1 MSDFDLLFALLSLL
15 LGLSIAELLQ
25 GFARV
30 LRLKA
35 RQRAAAKG
43 ALRIDDAGPET
54 FGAPP
59 PVRVGWLV
67 PLLGA
72 YVLLDQLSFFTAA
85 FAFRDGLSAN
95 LFTLM
100 AITVVVGGYY
110 LIATLVFPDEPGDW
124 PDFDRYYDEH
134 NRLILGFALF
144 AQASQL
150 VLNFAVRPA
159 HAATDG
165 SALAA
170 SPVLTGVAFVLV
182 FATFPLLIAAY
193 RAKRRA
199 LNAVLLGAL
208 VADRVAMAG
217 LSLVLMP

>member
-30 LRLKA
+30 LRLQA

-43 ALRIDDAGPET
+43 ALRIDDADD
-54 FGAPP
+54 APP

-72 YVLLDQLSFFTAA
+72 YVLIDQLSFFTAA

-110 LIATLVFPDEPGDW
+110 LVATLVFPDEPGDW

-134 NRLILGFALF
+134 NRLILGFAVF
-144 AQASQL
+144 AELAQL
-150 VLNFAVRPA
+150 VLSFTVTPV
-159 HAATDG
+159 HQAADTG
-165 SALAA
+165 AFGAN
-170 SPVLTGVAFVLV
+170 PVLTIVAVMLL
-182 FATFPLLIAAY
+182 FATLPLLVATY
-193 RAKRRA
+193 RAKRRRVNAILLA
-199 LNAVLLGAL
+199 LL
-208 VADRVAMAG
+208 VGDRLVMAAM
-217 LSLVLMP
+217 SVVLMP

>member
-15 LGLSIAELLQ
+15 LGLSIAEVLK

-30 LRLKA
+30 LRLQA

-43 ALRIDDAGPET
+43 ALRVRE
-54 FGAPP
+54 GADTPP

-85 FAFRDGLSAN
+85 FTFRDTLTAN
-95 LFTLM
+95 LATLL
-100 AITVVVGGYY
+100 AILVVVGGYY
-110 LIATLVFPDEPGDW
+110 LVAALVFPDDPGDW

-144 AQASQL
+144 AALAQL
-150 VLNFAVRPA
+150 AMGLAVRPA
-159 HAATDG
+159 HAVADSGAFAEHPALTAVALLLVLAT
-165 SALAA
+165 
-170 SPVLTGVAFVLV
+170 V
-182 FATFPLLIAAY
+182 PLLIAAW
-193 RAKRRA
+193 RAKRRRV
-199 LNAVLLGAL
+199 NAVLLAAL
-208 VADRVAMAG
+208 VADRLVMAG

>member
-30 LRLKA
+30 LRLQA

-43 ALRIDDAGPET
+43 ALRIDDADD
-54 FGAPP
+54 APP

-72 YVLLDQLSFFTAA
+72 YVLIDQLSFFTAA
-85 FAFRDGLSAN
+85 FALRDALTAN

-100 AITVVVGGYY
+100 AITAVVGGYY
-110 LIATLVFPDEPGDW
+110 LVATLVFPDAPGDW
-124 PDFDRYYDEH
+124 PDFDKYYDEH
-134 NRLILGFALF
+134 NRLILGFAICAEL
-144 AQASQL
+144 AQL
-150 VLNFAVRPA
+150 VLSFVVDPPNRAADGGAIVA
-159 HAATDG
+159 HPML
-165 SALAA
+165 S
-170 SPVLTGVAFVLV
+170 GVALVLV
-182 FATFPLLIAAY
+182 LATFPLLIAAF
-193 RAKRRA
+193 RAKRRRV
-199 LNAVLLGAL
+199 NAVLLGAL
-208 VADRVAMAG
+208 VADRLVMAG

>member
-1 MSDFDLLFALLSLL
+1 MSHFDFLFALLSLL
-15 LGLSIAELLQ
+15 IGLSIAELLS

-30 LRLKA
+30 LRLQA

-43 ALRIDDAGPET
+43 ALRVDEADD
-54 FGAPP
+54 APP

-67 PLLGA
+67 PLLGV
-72 YVLLDQLSFFTAA
+72 YVLLDQLWFLTSA
-85 FAFRDGLSAN
+85 FAYRDALTAN
-95 LFTLM
+95 LFTLV

-144 AQASQL
+144 VQFATLA
-150 VLNFAVRPA
+150 LNMVVERV
-159 HAATDG
+159 HAATDSAG
-165 SALAA
+165 FAANPALATVGGA
-170 SPVLTGVAFVLV
+170 LV
-182 FATFPLLIAAY
+182 FATIPLLIATY
-193 RAKRRA
+193 RAKRRR
-199 LNAVLLGAL
+199 LNAVLLGVL
-208 VADRVAMAG
+208 VGDRLAIAG

>member
-15 LGLSIAELLQ
+15 LGLSIAELLT

-30 LRLKA
+30 LRLQA

-43 ALRIDDAGPET
+43 ALRVDEADD
-54 FGAPP
+54 APP

-85 FAFRDGLSAN
+85 FAFREALTAN
-95 LFTLM
+95 LFTLV
-100 AITVVVGGYY
+100 AITVVVGGYF
-110 LIATLVFPDEPGDW
+110 LVATLVFPDDPGDW

-134 NRLILGFALF
+134 NRLILGFAIF
-144 AQASQL
+144 AQVSQL
-150 VLNFAVRPA
+150 VLNMIVRPVNQ
-159 HAATDG
+159 AADT
-165 SALAA
+165 AA
-170 SPVLTGVAFVLV
+170 FTANPVLTIVAGVLV

-193 RAKRRA
+193 RAKRRR
-199 LNAVLLGAL
+199 LNAVLLGVL
-208 VADRVAMAG
+208 VGERLAMAG

>member
-1 MSDFDLLFALLSLL
+1 MNDFDLLFALLSLL
-15 LGLSIAELLQ
+15 LGLSIAELLS

-43 ALRIDDAGPET
+43 VLRVDETDD
-54 FGAPP
+54 APP

-67 PLLGA
+67 PLLGG
-72 YVLLDQLSFFTAA
+72 YILIDQLSFFTAA
-85 FAFRDGLSAN
+85 FAFRDALTVN

-110 LIATLVFPDEPGDW
+110 VVATLVFPDEPGDW

-134 NRLILGFALF
+134 NRLVLGFALF

-150 VLNFAVRPA
+150 ALNMVVRPA
-159 HAATDG
+159 ASAGDGAFAAHP
-165 SALAA
+165 L
-170 SPVLTGVAFVLV
+170 LTGVALVLV

-193 RAKRRA
+193 RAKRRV